1 MRQVKKPEVRKA
13 EIVDAAVR
21 SFVERGYDQT
31 TVESITGGLGV
42 AKGCFY
48 HYFGSKEQ
56 VFAAAIE
63 SIAQRLCAT
72 YLAIL
77 QNDSRSPSARLVSYI
92 DHGYALTERDKAP
105 GLLAALHG
113 DRFRDMHHRIVDRV
127 GDELRPALCALV
139 SAGAAQGEFRIRDSE
154 FTAIALLGAL
164 RELHEVYA
172 ERPDLDLRV
181 HRATLVDLLE
191 RMLGTTLPHSEL
203 SHSDR
208 DAEER

>member
-1 MRQVKKPEVRKA
+1 MRQVKKPEIRKA

-31 TVESITGGLGV
+31 SVESITGGLGV

-48 HYFGSKEQ
+48 HYFSSKEQ

-63 SIAQRLCAT
+63 AIARQLCAS
-72 YLAIL
+72 YLAVL
-77 QNDSRSPSARLVSYI
+77 QDDSRSPRARLRGYI
-92 DHGYALTERDKAP
+92 DHSYALTEAP

-127 GDELRPALCALV
+127 ADELRPALCAV
-139 SAGAAQGEFRIRDSE
+139 VAEGAAEGEFRIPDPE
-154 FTAIALLGAL
+154 FTAIALPGAL

-172 ERPDLDLRV
+172 ERPDLDLAA

-191 RMLGTTLPHSEL
+191 RLLGAEL
-203 SHSDR
+203 TDSDHPEDR
-208 DAEER
+208 

>member
-48 HYFGSKEQ
+48 HYFSSKEQ
-56 VFAAAIE
+56 VFAAAVDT
-63 SIAQRLCAT
+63 IAQRLCAT

-77 QNDSRSPSARLVSYI
+77 QDDSRSPSARLLSYV
-92 DHGYALTERDKAP
+92 DHSYALTERNEAP
-105 GLLAALHG
+105 GLLATLHG
-113 DRFRDMHHRIVDRV
+113 DRFRDMHHRIVDSV
-127 GDELRPALCALV
+127 ANELRPALCTLLT
-139 SAGAAQGEFRIRDSE
+139 AGATQREFRVTDPE

-172 ERPDLDLRV
+172 ERPDLDLRA

-191 RMLGTTLPHSEL
+191 RMLGTKLPHS
-203 SHSDR
+203 DR
-208 DAEER
+208 HA

>member
-1 MRQVKKPEVRKA
+1 MRQVKKPEVRRA

-48 HYFGSKEQ
+48 HYFSSKEQ
-56 VFAAAIE
+56 VFAAAIDD
-63 SIAQRLCAT
+63 IAQRLCAT
-72 YLAIL
+72 YLRIL
-77 QNDSRSPSARLVSYI
+77 QDDSRPPSARLLGYV
-92 DHGYALTERDKAP
+92 DHSYALTERNEAP
-105 GLLAALHG
+105 DLLAALHG

-127 GDELRPALCALV
+127 ADELRPALCALLT
-139 SAGAAQGEFRIRDSE
+139 AGVTQGEFDVLDPE

-172 ERPDLDLRV
+172 GRPDLDLRA

-191 RMLGTTLPHSEL
+191 RMLGTRLPHS
-203 SHSDR
+203 DR
-208 DAEER
+208 HTEER